1 MPQLTTSED
10 FLLAAKH
17 AEIAA
22 LQQLQVNCRL
32 VGRVTELIHE
42 LQRERGLSNIYLVS
56 DGQRYA
62 QQRADELRSTP
73 ALPRSSSGRRLRNS
87 VKATLSPTQ
96 PDY

>member
-62 QQRADELRSTP
+62 QQRADELEVTGIAQKQFRQTS
-73 ALPRSSSGRRLRNS
+73 LF
-87 VKATLSPTQ
+87 
-96 PDY
+96 